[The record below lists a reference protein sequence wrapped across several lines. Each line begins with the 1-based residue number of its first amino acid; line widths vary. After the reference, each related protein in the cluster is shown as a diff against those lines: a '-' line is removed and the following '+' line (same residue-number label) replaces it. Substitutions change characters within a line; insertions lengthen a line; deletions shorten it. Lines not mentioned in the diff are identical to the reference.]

1 MSVMNHQT
9 KKTGLGMRVLAFFLL
24 SFAVLSVGAQCP
36 PNIGFEQNNFTG
48 WNGFT
53 GSHNGTLPVNTP
65 TAGIVAGRHT
75 VTTGGFD
82 GTIPSIPQVC
92 PLPGFGARSVRLGNS
107 STGAQ
112 AERLTTTFTVTPNTS
127 ALLFAF
133 AVIMEDPGHS
143 SNQQPRF
150 ELNITLP
157 NQQNTPCGN
166 YVYVASNNLPGFLT
180 QGGVRYRPW
189 AQQSINL
196 IPFIGQAV
204 TVNIL
209 TADCSASGHFGF
221 AYFDMTCDIFQVIRR
236 YCPGDQDAILTA
248 PSGFTSYQWSPT
260 GQTTQSILVQNPVNN
275 SVYTVTMIPLGG
287 NPGCSVTIRD
297 TIRLMGAN
305 TSVIN
310 NTCNGAMAGSA
321 TIAVTGG
328 TPFYNY
334 TWSTS
339 PVQTTAT
346 ATGLAA
352 GTYSARITDAAQCT
366 VNVSV
371 TLVDPPPIAN
381 TRSSTPVS
389 CYGGSNGT
397 ATVNMIG
404 GSPPYIYS
412 WNSTPVQNTATAT
425 GLGAGT
431 WTVSVTD
438 QGGCT
443 NQLPVT
449 VSEPMQ
455 LVATVTS
462 TNVLCNGAATG
473 TGLVVAS
480 GGVGNYGYSWNTNP
494 VQNNPN
500 ATNLTAG
507 TYIATVTDGNNC
519 TVTNT
524 IIVDQPPAMTATTT
538 TTPVS
543 CFGGSNGTAE
553 VMANGGVGN
562 FSYSWNTVPAQLTP
576 IAVGL
581 GAQTYT
587 VTVTDGNGCVLNRT
601 AAPTEPTQLQISPT
615 FTPVSCFAGADGSV
629 SVTAQDGT
637 PGYSYSWNT
646 NPIQVSAQVN
656 GLRAGT
662 YSVTVTDANN
672 CSRTGSV
679 VVTEPT
685 LLTVTQSVTPVSC
698 FGGLDGT
705 ATAQGNGG
713 TTPYAYLWTTSP
725 NQATA
730 TAVGL
735 SLGTYQV
742 TVTDANNCTATAIST
757 ITEPTPVTLT
767 TTHTDALCFGSSD
780 GTVSAQGFGGTP
792 GYTYSWN
799 TAPIQNTQ
807 TATGLV
813 IGTYQVTVTDLNN
826 CTAVGEAVIAQPT
839 QLNGVTT
846 YTPALCFGAADGTA
860 SAEAFQGTPGYTYS
874 WNTAPVQNT
883 QTAVGLAAGN
893 YTVTITD
900 SHNCSIQRNVVI
912 TQPTQVM
919 LNTTYTPTL
928 CNGSSDGSATVLP
941 SGGTPGYTYTWST
954 APIQQNQTAV
964 GLRAGTYTVNV
975 RDFQNC
981 PAQTQVV
988 VTEPVQ
994 LDAQITVQNVR
1005 CFGETNGALTAQ
1017 GINGVGPYMYAW
1029 QTDPP
1034 QNLPTA
1040 SNLAKGVYTVRIT
1053 DMNGCFIT
1061 RTGTVTEP
1069 ALLQGQA
1076 FAESPTCWQGNDG
1089 KVWVTTTGGTQP
1101 YFYRWNNNYSLNQA
1115 TLNSVHYGW
1124 HWAMTIDNNGCA
1136 RKDSI
1141 YVTQPD
1147 PIPKARVVNDTVCPG
1162 ESAYLKAFS
1171 QIPGHKVYWFMDNGE
1186 SLAFYEGNTHRT
1198 QAIHGQKIFFVRT
1211 EDEKGCQ
1218 SPKVPVFA
1226 LVHPQPIANFEVDK
1240 PKWELP
1246 DAIFN
1251 FTDKTKAVAG
1261 VASYTWEFGDGEV
1274 SHLKDPVHQY
1284 NEVGYYNVKLTVID
1298 SNGCKSENEKLN
1310 FVEVELLVGVV
1321 PPNAFSPN
1329 GDGANDYFYI
1339 ESSKIRSWQIKIFDR
1354 WGNQVYESAD
1364 LLFRWN
1370 GTQAGVP
1377 LPEGTYVYYLDGI
1390 AMDGNKVARSGSI
1403 LLIR

>member
-1 MSVMNHQT
+1 MNKAVLNT
-9 KKTGLGMRVLAFFLL
+9 SFVKRLLLLFFVISFLGMNLIH
-24 SFAVLSVGAQCP
+24 AQCP
-36 PNIGFEQNNFTG
+36 PNIGFEQNNFNN

-75 VTTGGFD
+75 VTTGGND
-82 GTIPSIPQVC
+82 GVIPALPQVC
-92 PLPGFGARSVRLGNS
+92 PLPGFGTRSVRLGNS
-107 STGAQ
+107 GTGAQ

-133 AVIMEDPGHS
+133 AVIMQDPNHTPS
-143 SNQQPRF
+143 QQPRF

-166 YVYVASNNLPGFLT
+166 YVYVASNSLPGFLT
-180 QGGVRYRPW
+180 QGGTRYRPW

-209 TADCSASGHFGF
+209 TADCSASGHYGY

-260 GQTTQSILVQNPVNN
+260 GQTTQSILIQNPVNN
-275 SVYTVTMIPLGG
+275 SVYSVTMIPLGG

-310 NTCNGAMAGSA
+310 NTCNGALAGSA
-321 TIAVTGG
+321 SIQVTGG
-328 TPFYNY
+328 TPFYSY
-334 TWSTS
+334 SWSS
-339 PVQTTAT
+339 VPVQTTAT

-366 VNVSV
+366 VNVTV

-381 TRSSTPVS
+381 TRSSTPVT

-404 GSPPYIYS
+404 GSPPYVYS
-412 WNSTPVQNTATAT
+412 WNSTPVQNTSTAT

-431 WTVSVTD
+431 WIVSVTD

-443 NQLPVT
+443 NNLPVT
-449 VSEPMQ
+449 ITQPPQ
-455 LVATVTS
+455 LISSITS

-473 TGLVVAS
+473 TGTVSGS
-480 GGVGNYGYSWNTNP
+480 GGVGNYNYSWNTLP
-494 VQNNPN
+494 VQNT
-500 ATNLTAG
+500 AMASNLTAG

-519 TVTNT
+519 SVTNT

-543 CFGGSNGTAE
+543 CFGGSNATAE
-553 VMANGGVGN
+553 VIANGGVGG
-562 FSYSWNTVPAQLTP
+562 FTYSWNTFPNQNTQTAINL
-576 IAVGL
+576 A
-581 GAQTYT
+581 AQTYT
-587 VTVTDGNGCVLNRT
+587 VTVTDGNGCSLTRT
-601 AAPTEPTQLQISPT
+601 AAPSQPTALQIST
-615 FTPVSCFAGADGSV
+615 TSTPASCFAGNDGTV

-637 PGYSYSWNT
+637 PGYSYAWNT
-646 NPIQVSAQVN
+646 NPIQVSASVN
-656 GLRAGT
+656 GLAAGT

-672 CSRTGSV
+672 CSRTQTAV
-679 VVTEPT
+679 VIQPT
-685 LLTVTQSVTPVSC
+685 LLTLSTTVTPVSC
-698 FGGLDGT
+698 FGGVDGT
-705 ATAQGNGG
+705 ATAIGNGG

-725 NQATA
+725 NQATQ

-735 SLGTYQV
+735 SFGTYQV
-742 TVTDANNCTATAIST
+742 TITDANNCSASASSAIV
-757 ITEPTPVTLT
+757 EPTPVTLT
-767 TTHTDALCFGSSD
+767 TTFSDALCFGSAD

-826 CTAVGEAVIAQPT
+826 CSAQGEAIITQPT

-860 SAEAFQGTPGYTYS
+860 SAEAFQGTPGYSYV
-874 WNTAPVQNT
+874 WNTNPAQNS

-900 SHNCSIQRNVVI
+900 SHNCTILRNVLV
-912 TQPTQVM
+912 TQPTQVT
-919 LNTTYTPTL
+919 LTSSFTQTL
-928 CNGSSDGSATVLP
+928 CNGSADGTATVIP
-941 SGGTPGYTYTWST
+941 AGGTPGYTYSWGTG
-954 APIQQNQTAV
+954 PVQQTQTAI

-975 RDFQNC
+975 RDLQNC
-981 PAQTQVV
+981 MAQTQVV

-994 LDAQITVQNVR
+994 MDAQLTVQNVR
-1005 CFGETNGALTAQ
+1005 CFNESNGAVTAQ
-1017 GINGVGPYMYAW
+1017 GLNGTGPYMYAW
-1029 QTDPP
+1029 QTNPP

-1040 SNLAKGVYTVRIT
+1040 SNLPKGVYSVRIT
-1053 DMNGCFIT
+1053 DMNGCFIN
-1061 RTGTVTEP
+1061 RTATVTEP
-1069 ALLQGQA
+1069 AILEGEISG
-1076 FAESPTCWQGNDG
+1076 ESPTCWQGEDG
-1089 KVWVTTTGGTQP
+1089 RVSVSNKGGTQP
-1101 YFYRWNNNYSLNQA
+1101 YFYRWNNNYALNQ
-1115 TLNSVHYGW
+1115 SSVIGVHYGW
-1124 HWAMTIDNNGCA
+1124 HWVMTIDNNGCA

-1141 YVTQPD
+1141 YITQPN
-1147 PIPKARVVNDTVCPG
+1147 PVPKARAVNDTICPG
-1162 ESAYLKAFS
+1162 ESAMLKAHS
-1171 QIPGHKVYWFMDNGE
+1171 QIPGHKVFWYYDNGDAG
-1186 SLAFYEGNTHRT
+1186 AFYEGNTHRT
-1198 QAIHGQKIFFVRT
+1198 PAIYGQKIFFVRT

-1226 LVHPQPIANFEVDK
+1226 IVNPQPIANFEVDK
-1240 PKWELP
+1240 TKWQIP
-1246 DAIFN
+1246 DAIFT

-1261 VASYTWEFGDGEV
+1261 VSSYTWEFGDGGI
-1274 SHLKDPVHQY
+1274 SHLPDPVHQY
-1284 NEVGYYNVKLTVID
+1284 KDVGYYHVKLTVID
-1298 SNGCKSENEKLN
+1298 SNGCKSEMEKMN

-1339 ESSKIRSWQIKIFDR
+1339 ESSKIRSWQIQIFDR
-1354 WGNQVYESAD
+1354 WGNQVYESDD
-1364 LLFRWN
+1364 LLFRWD
-1370 GTQAGVP
+1370 GTQAGVT
-1377 LPEGTYVYYLDGI
+1377 LPEGTYVYNLSGI
-1390 AMDGNKVARSGSI
+1390 ALDGNKVGRSGSI